1 MKPSESINRSKRLRA
16 RELAQEV
23 KMPEA
28 KLDSPSSPLGT
39 HRVGGEDQA
48 SQVIFN
54 DFGLHMHAPC

>member
-1 MKPSESINRSKRLRA
+1 
-16 RELAQEV
+16 
-23 KMPEA
+23 MPEA